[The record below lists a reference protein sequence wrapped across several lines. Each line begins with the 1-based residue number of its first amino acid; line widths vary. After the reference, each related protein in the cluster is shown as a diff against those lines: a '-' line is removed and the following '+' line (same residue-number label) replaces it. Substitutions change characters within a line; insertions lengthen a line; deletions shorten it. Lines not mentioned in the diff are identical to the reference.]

1 MKVKYCIQWALVA
14 CLVMLPVT
22 VTAAQEKA
30 DDNLVY
36 SVPEAQYNFQPVVDG
51 TEILHDFVIKNTGKD
66 VLTIMNVRTG

>member
-1 MKVKYCIQWALVA
+1 MKKKYCIQWALVA
-14 CLVMLPVT
+14 CLLMLPIT
-22 VTAAQEKA
+22 VAAQDKA